1 MRTIMAKIEIYDS
14 GNIAGIRSMAIWLSE
29 YSTDKEGRIF
39 LSPDLAPAGEVD
51 FHTDKLI
58 DDLNKARNRAKK
70 IIEKK

>member
-1 MRTIMAKIEIYDS
+1 MAKIEIYDS
-14 GNIAGIRSMAIWLSE
+14 GNFGGIRSMAIWLSE
-29 YSTDKEGRIF
+29 YSSDKVGRIF
-39 LSPDLAPAGEVD
+39 LSPDIVTAGEVD